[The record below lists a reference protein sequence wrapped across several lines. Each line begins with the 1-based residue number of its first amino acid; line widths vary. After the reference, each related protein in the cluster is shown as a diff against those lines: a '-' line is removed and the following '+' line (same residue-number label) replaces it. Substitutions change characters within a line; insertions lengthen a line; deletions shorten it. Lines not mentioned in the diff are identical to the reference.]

1 MRFNIYKS
9 KNSKN
14 FGILP
19 DKLLFDRSRTLI
31 PLNDSKDE
39 GMTPWK
45 KFLLMA
51 SNSSLTQLPRV
62 VGIVPN
68 IMFSEMSNCSRFFK
82 FPTSMGRTPVNW
94 LAIKSR
100 VIKEND
106 IAITS
111 EAMVPLRLLI
121 LRDNLSKFWH

>member
-1 MRFNIYKS
+1 M
-9 KNSKN
+9 
-14 FGILP
+14 
-19 DKLLFDRSRTLI
+19 FDRSRISI
-31 PLNDSKDE
+31 PFNDSKDE
-39 GMTPWK
+39 EMTPWK